1 MPTLL
6 KKIFFTNDY
15 QYHSCQRS
23 CVLGKGVRVNM
34 KTKSIRWINL
44 ILTTSMILSM
54 SCAMQTRKS
63 SRQTAKTKV
72 KASQP
77 VQQNFSNKKLEYTF
91 GYGDQIEV
99 KFFNNSDYNETVNVR
114 PDGRISLQRVGDIPV
129 VGMTPRQL
137 DDIVTKIYS
146 EILIDPD
153 VTVLVREFGGQDV
166 YVMGEVDKPG
176 KYPVTKGMTLLRAI
190 ATAGGPK
197 NTAKL
202 NSIVLMRGGP
212 DQATQATRVN
222 LEMSAIKEK
231 PSIDIPVN
239 AYDVIYVP
247 RTFIA
252 DVNKFV
258 GQVYDFVLP
267 PFDVWS
273 RYTIYSGRN

>member
-1 MPTLL
+1 M
-6 KKIFFTNDY
+6 
-15 QYHSCQRS
+15 
-23 CVLGKGVRVNM
+23 
-34 KTKSIRWINL
+34 
-44 ILTTSMILSM
+44 
-54 SCAMQTRKS
+54 
-63 SRQTAKTKV
+63 
-72 KASQP
+72 
-77 VQQNFSNKKLEYTF
+77 
-91 GYGDQIEV
+91 
-99 KFFNNSDYNETVNVR
+99 
-114 PDGRISLQRVGDIPV
+114 
-129 VGMTPRQL
+129 
-137 DDIVTKIYS
+137 
-146 EILIDPD
+146 
-153 VTVLVREFGGQDV
+153 REFGGQDV

-176 KYPVTKGMTLLRAI
+176 KYPVTKRDD
-190 ATAGGPK
+190 TASCNSDSRWPK

-222 LEMSAIKEK
+222 LEMSALKEK